1 MYKSVAVDMYDTLLV
16 DVICMYATLLVN
28 VICVGINDH
37 TSLGESGKLF
47 LVIGHKIWLGSG
59 GFIILFLRNVIND
72 RGGGGERKDYAQL
85 GQIDKLLFVNDTG
98 T

>member
-28 VICVGINDH
+28 VICVGINDQ

-47 LVIGHKIWLGSG
+47 LVIGHKI
-59 GFIILFLRNVIND
+59 
-72 RGGGGERKDYAQL
+72 
-85 GQIDKLLFVNDTG
+85 
-98 T
+98 